1 MGDLGHSGDS
11 TATVLRKLGLTVY
24 LPATVYTLGHAS
36 ILPVVAVRAVELG
49 ASLSVGGLM
58 MGLIGLGQV
67 TGALPAGSLIAR
79 FGERAA
85 MLLATAVIVPALLVA
100 IYARAVWALGAA
112 VFAIGL
118 AAALWGVARQTYV
131 TDAVPIAMRARA
143 LSTLGGVSR
152 IGAFIGPF
160 AGAGAMVFLGTAG
173 AYWVYV
179 VAVLAAAGLLFLLPP
194 TSHDRAAAGPPTRLF
209 DVVRNHRRAL
219 GTVGV
224 GALMIAV
231 MRASRQTVIPL
242 WGTHLGLS
250 PTTLALIVGISGG
263 VDMLLFYPGGAIM
276 DRFGRRAVALPS
288 MSTLTLA
295 HALLPLAG
303 GAWTLTLVA
312 MLMGLGNGLSAGVVM
327 TLGADASPTT
337 GRAQFLG
344 AWRLVADLGN
354 GGGPLLISALIAGF
368 SLPVAVLTMAGVG
381 VAAVGTLW
389 RFVPRR
395 QPTVAAGG
403 G

>member
-1 MGDLGHSGDS
+1 MGDLGQSGDS
-11 TATVLRKLGLTVY
+11 TASVLRKLGLTVY

-49 ASLSVGGLM
+49 ASLSIGGLM

-85 MLLATAVIVPALLVA
+85 MLLATAVIVPALLVTIFA
-100 IYARAVWALGAA
+100 TSVWALGAA
-112 VFAIGL
+112 VFVIGL
-118 AAALWGVARQTYV
+118 AAALWGVARQAYV
-131 TDAVPIAMRARA
+131 TDAVPVAMRARA

-160 AGAGAMVFLGTAG
+160 AGAGAMIFLGTAG
-173 AYWVYV
+173 AYWVYL
-179 VAVLAAAGLLFLLPP
+179 VAVLAAGVLLLLLPP
-194 TSHDRAAAGPPTRLF
+194 TSHDRSYSGPRVRVW
-209 DVVRNHRRAL
+209 DVITEHRHTLATVGL
-219 GTVGV
+219 GTM
-224 GALMIAV
+224 MIAV
-231 MRASRQTVIPL
+231 LRASRQTVVPL

-250 PTTLALIVGISGG
+250 PTTLAVIFGISGG

-276 DRFGRRAVALPS
+276 DRWGRRAVALPS
-288 MSTLTLA
+288 MTLLTVA

-303 GAWTLTLVA
+303 GGLSLTLVA
-312 MLMGLGNGLSAGVVM
+312 MLMGLGNGLSAGIVM
-327 TLGADASPTT
+327 TLGADASPDT

-395 QPTVAAGG
+395 ARAAPA
-403 G
+403 